1 MIDQVCLLLQG
12 AARGAVRP
20 GDLREGEVG
29 GEDGALLQIP
39 HQLRC
44 VMRIETPCRS
54 DIADHTT
61 TDNHL

>member
-1 MIDQVCLLLQG
+1 MFRQG
-12 AARGAVRP
+12 AARGTVRP

-44 VMRIETPCRS
+44 VAPS
-54 DIADHTT
+54 SADGRTT
-61 TDNHL
+61 NDNSF